1 MQGGTLAAK
10 IKILAARISFFA
22 ERISFFAERIV
33 RIAVAGVLL
42 AVRTALE
49 GERMWTISDDGEV
62 VKIAS
67 WNEEN
72 PPTLAVKGASGDVIR
87 I

>member
-1 MQGGTLAAK
+1 M
-10 IKILAARISFFA
+10 RISV
-22 ERISFFAERIV
+22 E
-33 RIAVAGVLL
+33 GVPL
-42 AVRTALE
+42 AVRTTLE
-49 GERMWTISDDGEV
+49 GERMWTISDDSEV